1 MVFVARHRSLCNLL
15 PLTQTPKTPPL
26 HGGDM
31 NEGIVGVIIELYEPV
46 TFGGNEQFDSNGR
59 HFSSETLEGSNHGE
73 ITGPTMACAGTP
85 NVKRGAGTLGRVRK
99 SNVAE
104 R

>member
-15 PLTQTPKTPPL
+15 PLTQTPKTRPL

-59 HFSSETLEGSNHGE
+59 HFSSETLNISNHGE
-73 ITGPTMACAGTP
+73 ITRANACAGTP
-85 NVKRGAGTLGRVRK
+85 FLKRGAGTLSRVRK